1 MEKNTKADEVEDVR
15 DEQEP
20 NGPESAE
27 DIQRRY
33 DNGGMSYDE
42 YMAAMDALPA
52 APVTAKDV
60 KHDPWFDKTKK

>member
-1 MEKNTKADEVEDVR
+1 MDKQTKTPDEDVR

-42 YMAAMDALPA
+42 YMAALDALPPA
-52 APVTAKDV
+52 VQPKEVQKD
-60 KHDPWFDKTKK
+60 FDKLVAKK